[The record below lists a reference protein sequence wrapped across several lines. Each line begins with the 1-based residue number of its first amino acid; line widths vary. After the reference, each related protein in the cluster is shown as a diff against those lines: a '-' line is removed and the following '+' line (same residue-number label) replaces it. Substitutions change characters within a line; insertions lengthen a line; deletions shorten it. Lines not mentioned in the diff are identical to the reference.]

1 VSGGGE
7 LDVSARTGRWLA
19 LTDLSWH
26 ALAIVDLQTHAIA
39 GSVQTASPVVQ
50 RVTGTRNAEVA
61 ILTTT
66 RLEIW
71 HPA

>member
-1 VSGGGE
+1 
-7 LDVSARTGRWLA
+7 